1 MSPTTT
7 GLKYCTI
14 SRLDSANYGQI
25 RNLLNLVGIFVILP
39 YPFEMFWYA
48 GFEISPQHLQQK
60 QMPLEAADVTVG
72 SPAKF
77 SMPVRLVLFFL
88 VPSVGT
94 LLVPSVKI

>member
-1 MSPTTT
+1 M
-7 GLKYCTI
+7 
-14 SRLDSANYGQI
+14 DSANYVQI
-25 RNLLNLVGIFVILP
+25 RNLINLVGIFVILP

-48 GFEISPQHLQQK
+48 GFVISSQHLQQQ
-60 QMPLEAADVTVG
+60 QMPLEATDVNVG

-77 SMPVRLVLFFL
+77 STAVGPVRLVLFFL